1 MTPVA
6 ASQTALKGNVMST
19 DTMDSAVFEP
29 ASRTQPELL
38 LSAVLHLMSHYTASN
53 QESASCA
60 RLASVIERHLK
71 ALAELPELAP
81 VLQATCQQLSE
92 QWAGLVDR
100 AIRPPQRPN
109 LFLRLIAGGRQH

>member
-1 MTPVA
+1 MA
-6 ASQTALKGNVMST
+6 T
-19 DTMDSAVFEP
+19 DTMDRAVFEP
-29 ASRTQPELL
+29 TVRTQPELL
-38 LSAVLHLMSHYTASN
+38 LSAVLHLMSHYTAGG
-53 QESASCA
+53 QEAQSCT
-60 RLASVIERHLK
+60 RLASAIERHLK